1 MRSYSLEGLDLAHA
15 VRSAVLQQT
24 QKGPS
29 LPSLVSGLAELCERE
44 ALLAVHLSWK
54 DTQGTD
60 YRARGKVDLEG
71 ELQSLLVACLL
82 SDPLG
87 FPQTT
92 CSCTKYVV
100 RVKDASTGR
109 EFCSGCG
116 RATWGLA
123 ACHHSPLGGN
133 RSARE
138 GASLRR
144 QGARAGWPDL
154 DLRVIDLRGVRRS
167 VLLELK
173 APAGRASKEQVAT
186 AKSLTAAGFE
196 AKVLTG
202 LQEMVD
208 AVARVL
214 RGEPL

>member
-1 MRSYSLEGLDLAHA
+1 MRSYSLEGLDLAHE
-15 VRSAVLQQT
+15 VRSAVVQQPPR
-24 QKGPS
+24 GPFLS
-29 LPSLVSGLAELCERE
+29 SLVSGLAELCAAE
-44 ALLAVHLSWK
+44 AKSSSH
-54 DTQGTD
+54 G
-60 YRARGKVDLEG
+60 GKVDLEG

-82 SDPLG
+82 SDPLQW
-87 FPQTT
+87 PQTLPCLSARYDD
-92 CSCTKYVV
+92 CSVC
-100 RVKDASTGR
+100 GG
-109 EFCSGCG
+109 SGVLS
-116 RATWGLA
+116 WGLVA
-123 ACHHSPLGGN
+123 AHHSPLGGN

>member
-15 VRSAVLQQT
+15 VQSAVLQQS

-29 LPSLVSGLAELCERE
+29 LPSLVSSLADLCAAE
-44 ALLAVHLSWK
+44 AKSSSH
-54 DTQGTD
+54 G
-60 YRARGKVDLEG
+60 GKEDLEG

-82 SDPLG
+82 SDPLQY
-87 FPQTT
+87 PQAGKGGAGLL
-92 CSCTKYVV
+92 S
-100 RVKDASTGR
+100 
-109 EFCSGCG
+109 
-116 RATWGLA
+116 WGLVA
-123 ACHHSPLGGN
+123 VHHSPLGGN

-154 DLRVIDLRGVRRS
+154 DLRVVDLRGARRS

-173 APAGRASKEQVAT
+173 APAGRASKEQAST
-186 AKSLTAAGFE
+186 IKSLTAAGFE

-208 AVARVL
+208 AVVRVL
-214 RGEPL
+214 RVESL